1 MNITLT
7 ASALPVLIDT
17 WWNVNSHT
25 EPLLPVSRTVLIDTW
40 WNVNSF
46 PLWLSMFGVL
56 VLIDTWWNVN
66 KGMDKP
72 VYQAY
77 KF

>member
-1 MNITLT
+1 M
-7 ASALPVLIDT
+7 
-17 WWNVNSHT
+17 
-25 EPLLPVSRTVLIDTW
+25 SRRLCVLIDTW

>member
-40 WNVNSF
+40 WNVNFESVITF
-46 PLWLSMFGVL
+46 PSESVF
-56 VLIDTWWNVN
+56 
-66 KGMDKP
+66 
-72 VYQAY
+72 
-77 KF
+77 